1 MKMRIRFTASLKSLP
16 NSWLVLVFLIVPS
29 LNSSAQ
35 VSTNDLASVKKVF
48 VESYPTSNRQ
58 TQIEPV
64 ETELKRFGF
73 EIVHERSQA
82 DAVLSWESQAEIV
95 LHGDGS
101 VPDKSIFTWQLMLS
115 ERKSIWKHTVKFVSK
130 KTPAE
135 DLAYGANKLARKLF
149 EDKERALKKHL
160 KKSHDV
166 QKRLERPRHGP
177 TSLLRCEG
185 EPLKAQRLASSL
197 NEHCGETIATC
208 VF

>member
-1 MKMRIRFTASLKSLP
+1 MEMWTPFSQSMRSLSNSL
-16 NSWLVLVFLIVPS
+16 LVLVLLVLPG

-35 VSTNDLASVKKVF
+35 VFANDLASVKKVF

-58 TQIEPV
+58 TQIEPI

-73 EIVHERSQA
+73 EIVDDRSQA
-82 DAVLSWESQAEIV
+82 NAVLSWESQAEIV

-115 ERKSIWKHTVKFVSK
+115 EKSIWKHTVKFVSK

-135 DLAYGANKLARKLF
+135 DLAYGAHKLARKLF
-149 EDKERALKKHL
+149 EDKERALKKQQ

-166 QKRLERPRHGP
+166 QQ
-177 TSLLRCEG
+177 
-185 EPLKAQRLASSL
+185 ALAAGSP
-197 NEHCGETIATC
+197 
-208 VF
+208 